1 MHINSLHFILQFIYL
16 LSYNSL
22 NIFIPLLMLD
32 HLLLIVGL
40 QKRVDC
46 VGVGF
51 STGLGGFVVAA
62 PAQQHKR
69 YSGLSDP

>member
-1 MHINSLHFILQFIYL
+1 
-16 LSYNSL
+16 
-22 NIFIPLLMLD
+22 MLD